1 MRQFDVCNLLDGRET
16 LVVVLQHDVAD
27 ELGTRIVAPLSDTP
41 YRRLITDVRV
51 PLEFEEAPYI
61 LQLDRMAAID
71 KRSIGNTRGNVGSE
85 ERRIKT
91 ALDLLFLGV

>member
-1 MRQFDVCNLLDGRET
+1 MRQFDVCDLRDGRDT

-41 YRRLITDVRV
+41 YRRLIADVRV
-51 PLEFEEAPYI
+51 PLEFEKRSFV

-71 KRSIGNTRGNVGSE
+71 KRSIGNTRGSIANE
-85 ERRIKT
+85 EHRIKT
-91 ALDLLFLGV
+91 ALDLLFLGA